1 MPSPLDLELTGA
13 ALKGA
18 PPAAA
23 AAPAAAPPLASPL
36 GMELSGAGSAFPAPT
51 TGQLARAAW
60 NQGGQTLQVGPLN
73 THIPLPQWLEHRLI
87 FQGRALSDVGQGL
100 GNAARWVGDKLT
112 GQPYRAPAQTN
123 ADKIMGATERQHP
136 FYNYL
141 VKWPTELA
149 ASMPLGEGGG
159 ELAGALGDA
168 LPLESGVLS
177 RAIPAVARSAGMG
190 AAYGIQQRQGNPAID
205 ALIGGVTG
213 PLFEG
218 GANLAGKGL
227 GLAGEGIDAL
237 RTKLWPKVLEQ
248 PDIDSILSRRF
259 ADQGL
264 PRSVA
269 LRDTVPGVHLTPA
282 VHSGD
287 PALLGIQSAER
298 IGDVRQDF
306 NELHAANNGAIVNG
320 LRQSLAPNADSSTV
334 SSTAHD
340 LLLGAQQRAKAAVRA
355 AYQPFDAAKGGV
367 YLERAPVQNALREA
381 YDRLLPA
388 HQEGLPAK
396 LREVMEADHPL
407 HLTSDIEDLTA
418 RLNDAYR
425 NAVPGTTGARAAA
438 VMRDALQKGIDAS
451 AVATDA
457 ERPGL
462 IYDPA
467 RAPLPKRNMVES
479 DPTQDSILQW
489 LAKHPKGISSIE
501 AEAQGLDP
509 ADMRGSAARVGI
521 KRAFRQGG
529 MSFDQAA
536 EALHQAGYPVADE
549 RGNYDPNALLNA
561 IDGELRGHPVYSM
574 ANTRRVAE
582 FAQGAATAPS
592 RGATPL
598 DLTDLA
604 ARAMQASPERA
615 QAALDSWTD
624 DQPAT
629 IARVQRQLQAAIDS
643 PRQAA
648 ADEAERAWKEAKAAN
663 AKFRER
669 FPQGTARDTEARQ
682 WLSRR
687 LLGLKAP
694 TKFLSEAL
702 TSPDRAQAVLDALRD
717 DPAEREQ
724 MRSLMRNH
732 YVNKLLA
739 ATREG
744 VPGAQT
750 LNATA
755 LTRARAYN
763 AALERVLLNPAE
775 RDLLDRYVQAAGDN
789 ARLLQRVHTGS
800 SETAALRSY
809 QQSKKASL
817 GEEAIKHVASV
828 VHPAIGALLHV
839 LPGLVDNS
847 ANNAAL
853 ENTLRAALIDPAV
866 YNRVAG
872 AAPADLRGPIM
883 KLLATYAAPAQVAA
897 TRPAM
902 FAVPRAL
909 GPALSGLR

>member
-1 MPSPLDLELTGA
+1 MALPPQFAALLPASASTGA
-13 ALKGA
+13 APAPGA
-18 PPAAA
+18 LPPAFASLLPQTGAGGA
-23 AAPAAAPPLASPL
+23 AAPA
-36 GMELSGAGSAFPAPT
+36 GGATP
-51 TGQLARAAW
+51 GQQARALWARTSAL
-60 NQGGQTLQVGPLN
+60 GKPL
-73 THIPLPQWLEHRLI
+73 T
-87 FQGRALSDVGQGL
+87 FVGQGL
-100 GNAARWVGDKLT
+100 NDVGT
-112 GQPYRAPAQTN
+112 GIDHLLGISTRGPLPQAHFPGAPAQPN
-123 ADKIMGATERQHP
+123 SAPVSPQVMGALDAQHP
-136 FYNYL
+136 LYNYG
-141 VKWPTELA
+141 VKWPMEFA
-149 ASMPLGEGGG
+149 ASAPLAEGAG
-159 ELAGALGDA
+159 ELAGAATKA
-168 LPLESGVLS
+168 LPLGSGVGA
-177 RAIPAVARSAGMG
+177 RVIPALARSSAMG
-190 AAYGIQQRQGNPAID
+190 AAYGVQQPQGSP
-205 ALIGGVTG
+205 GVNAAVGAVAG
-213 PLFEG
+213 PIFEG
-218 GANLAGKGL
+218 ATNLAGRGL
-227 GLAGEGIDAL
+227 RFVGEGIDAL
-237 RTKLWPKVLEQ
+237 RAKLSPRMLEQ
-248 PDIDSILSRRF
+248 PEIDSILARRF

-264 PRSVA
+264 PTSVA

-287 PALLGIQSAER
+287 PKLMGIQSAER
-298 IGDVRQDF
+298 LGDARQDF

-320 LRQSLAPNADSSTV
+320 LRQHFAPQPDSSTV

-340 LLLGAQQRAKAAVRA
+340 LLLGAQKRAKAAVRS
-355 AYQPFDAAKGGV
+355 AYGAFDAAKGGI
-367 YLERAPVQNALREA
+367 YLQREPIQNALREA
-381 YDRLLPA
+381 YEGLLPA
-388 HQEGLPAK
+388 HQEMLPAK

-407 HLTSDIEDLTA
+407 HLSTDLEDLSA

-425 NAVPGTTGARAAA
+425 TAVPGTTAARAAT

-451 AVATDA
+451 SVATDA

-479 DPTQDSILQW
+479 DPSQDSILQW
-489 LAKHPKGISSIE
+489 LAKHPKGISSAE

-521 KRAFRQGG
+521 RRAFRQGG

-574 ANTRRVAE
+574 ENTRQAAE
-582 FAQGAATAPS
+582 LAQDAALRPSAATAGEAP
-592 RGATPL
+592 

-604 ARAMQASPERA
+604 ARAMHASPERA
-615 QAALDSWTD
+615 QAALDAWTD

-629 IARVQRQLQAAIDS
+629 IARVQRQLQAAIDH
-643 PRQAA
+643 PQQVAA
-648 ADEAERAWKEAKAAN
+648 NDAEQAWKAAKAAN

-687 LLGLKAP
+687 LLGLKSP
-694 TKFLSEAL
+694 TKFFSEAL

-717 DPAEREQ
+717 NPAEREQ
-724 MRSLMRNH
+724 MRGLMRNS
-732 YVNKLLA
+732 YVNKLLG

-744 VPGAQT
+744 APGVQT

-755 LTRARAYN
+755 LMRARANN
-763 AALERVLLNPAE
+763 AAIERVLLNPAE

-789 ARLLQRVHTGS
+789 AKLLQRVHSGS
-800 SETAALRSY
+800 SETAALRNY

-828 VHPAIGALLHV
+828 VHPAIGALVHV

-847 ANNAAL
+847 ANNVAL
-853 ENTLRAALIDPAV
+853 EDTLRAALIDPGV

-872 AAPADLRGPIM
+872 AAPADLRGPAM
-883 KLLATYAAPAQVAA
+883 KLFARYAAPAKIAA

-909 GPALSGLR
+909 GPPLAGAP